1 MSAVLG
7 MPAPRAAAIARGL
20 AGPMLIVMLLAMMV
34 LPLPP
39 FMLDMFF
46 TFNIAF
52 SIMVLLVGMNT
63 VKPLDFAVFPTV
75 LLVTTLLRLSLN
87 VASTRVVLLEG
98 HTGPDA
104 AGKVIESFGH
114 FLVGDNYAVGLVVFV
129 IMVVIN
135 FVVITKGAGRIAEV
149 GARFTLDAMPGK
161 QMAIDAELNA
171 GLIAEDE
178 ARRRR
183 AVIAQEADFFGSMDG
198 ASKFVRGDAV
208 AGIIILFI
216 NIIGGLVV
224 GVLQHD
230 MDIAAAAKNYTL
242 LTIGDGLVAQI
253 PALIISTAA
262 GLVVSRVSTE
272 ENTGQQIV
280 SQILAKP
287 AALAVTGA
295 IIGIM
300 GMVPGMPHFAFLLL
314 AACFGGGAW
323 YIHKRGLFDAAQPAA
338 PAAAAAAAAAAGTE
352 THEVGWSDVTPVD
365 TLGLEVGYRLIPLV
379 DKSQDAELLRRIK
392 AIRRKFAHDVG
403 FLPPA
408 IHIRDN
414 LELRPAGYRI
424 TLKGVEIGQH
434 EAHPGMFLAI
444 NPGRVSGPLPGTQ
457 TQDPAFGLP
466 AVWIDAAQRELAQQ
480 YGYTVVDA
488 STVVATHISHLIHA
502 HAADLLGRQELQ
514 QLIDHLSRDTPKFIE
529 DVVPK
534 LLPMSTLQRV
544 LQNLLEEGVHIRDM
558 RTIVEVLAAH
568 APRTQDPGELTAL
581 TRVALGRAI
590 VQQLAPGKSEL
601 QVLALDPGLER
612 LLMQTVQGGG
622 ESSVIE
628 PDLAETLLKSAQAAA
643 RHQEQL
649 GLPPVLL
656 VPAPLRVLL
665 SRFLRRAIS
674 HLKVLAHAE
683 VPDSRAIKV
692 TSVVGSRA

>member
-1 MSAVLG
+1 MSAAMSL
-7 MPAPRAAAIARGL
+7 PKPNAAALARGL
-20 AGPMLIVMLLAMMV
+20 AGPVLIVMLLAMMV

-87 VASTRVVLLEG
+87 VASTRIVLLEG
-98 HTGPDA
+98 HTGPAA

-161 QMAIDAELNA
+161 QMAIDADLNA
-171 GLIAEDE
+171 GLIAEDV
-178 ARRRR
+178 ARKRR
-183 AVIAQEADFFGSMDG
+183 AEIAQEADFFGSMDG
-198 ASKFVRGDAV
+198 ASKFVRGDAI

-216 NIIGGLVV
+216 NIIGGLII

-230 MDIAAAAKNYTL
+230 MDVAVAAKTYTL

-262 GLVVSRVSTE
+262 GLVVSRVSSE
-272 ENTGQQIV
+272 ENTGEQLF
-280 SQILAKP
+280 SQVLAKP
-287 AALAVTGA
+287 AALAMTGL
-295 IIGIM
+295 IIGVM
-300 GMVPGMPHFAFLLL
+300 GMVPGMPHVAFLLL
-314 AACFGGGAW
+314 AAGFGSAAWFIYQRQQLAEGAP
-323 YIHKRGLFDAAQPAA
+323 AAA
-338 PAAAAAAAAAAGTE
+338 PAAALPATE

-414 LELRPAGYRI
+414 LELRPSGYRI

-444 NPGRVSGPLPGTQ
+444 NPGRVSGPLNGTQ

-466 AVWIDAAQRELAQQ
+466 AVWIDAAQRDLAQQ
-480 YGYTVVDA
+480 YGYTVV
-488 STVVATHISHLIHA
+488 ATHISQLIHS

-544 LQNLLEEGVHIRDM
+544 LQNLLEESVHIRDM

-568 APRTQDPGELTAL
+568 APRTQDVNELTAL
-581 TRVALGRAI
+581 SRVALGRAI
-590 VQQLAPGKSEL
+590 VQQLAPGKAEL
-601 QVLALDPGLER
+601 NVLALDPALER

-628 PDLAETLLKSAQAAA
+628 PDLAERLMRSTQAAA
-643 RHQEQL
+643 RQQEQL

-665 SRFLRRAIS
+665 SRFLRRAIAN
-674 HLKVLAHAE
+674 LKVLAHAE
-683 VPDSRAIKV
+683 VPDARAIKV
-692 TSVVGSRA
+692 TSVVGGKA